1 MKKTFEKTFFP
12 NSILRLRR
20 ALLLIGLL
28 TIGGVLPVAAQQE
41 KATLKINPA
50 PDCGLNDICF
60 ESTAGDPSGETE
72 FSRYF
77 YVVVLKTTERCGTTE
92 PERQKAKKLFPKN
105 KAFSVKP
112 PCEDEL
118 SNNAGYEGIGE
129 PGFGYVAVYAG
140 KTKAEGQKFLQT
152 VKAAKKYPGA
162 NLRKTRLIVGGN

>member
-1 MKKTFEKTFFP
+1 MKKTIKKTSVP
-12 NSILRLRR
+12 GDILKLR
-20 ALLLIGLL
+20 AAFLLIGFL
-28 TIGGVLPVAAQQE
+28 TICGISSVAAQE
-41 KATLKINPA
+41 KVTLKINPA

-60 ESTAGDPSGETE
+60 ESIAGDPTGETE

-77 YVVVLKTTERCGTTE
+77 YVVVLKTTERCGVTE

-112 PCEDEL
+112 ECEEEL

-140 KTKAEGQKFLQT
+140 QTKAEGQKFLQT

-162 NLRKTRLIVGGN
+162 NLRKTRLIVSGN